1 MNILTIDNIDF
12 FLIISLIIIQIGV
25 GIFFSRK
32 GEGSEDYFMAGRK
45 LPWWVVGGSVFST
58 NISASHL
65 IGMLGIG
72 YSVGFAQSHYEVLA
86 VFRHSYAGFFIYTGL
101 PALTFIHPVPV
112 FGKKVW

>member
-1 MNILTIDNIDF
+1 MNKLTIDHFDF
-12 FLIISLIIIQIGV
+12 LLIIALIIIQIGV

-32 GEGSEDYFMAGRK
+32 GKGSEDYFMAGRK

-72 YSVGFAQSHYEVLA
+72 Y
-86 VFRHSYAGFFIYTGL
+86 
-101 PALTFIHPVPV
+101 
-112 FGKKVW
+112 